1 MKIYVKANQYL
12 AESVASQNN
21 IPKYILHDKTV
32 NEVIGILQE
41 CAKTV
46 PDVDSYVTMTYT
58 RTNQIKIYGENVMIR
73 LRPNPR
79 AIPGDGWGDA
89 NWVAENYRCAKLL
102 IEAAKPY
109 YDYIE
114 SLPGVLNVNDSLKSC
129 LDVNIK
135 VIRNRDSL

>member
-12 AESVASQNN
+12 AESVAYQNN

-32 NEVIGILQE
+32 NEVIGILQK
-41 CAKTV
+41 CAETV

-58 RTNQIKIYGENVMIR
+58 RTNQITIYGENVMIR
-73 LRPNPR
+73 LKPDAH
-79 AIPGDGWGDA
+79 AIPRDGWGDS
-89 NWVAENYRCAKLL
+89 NWVAENYRRAKLL

-114 SLPGVLNVNDSLKSC
+114 SIQRLPSKKSP
-129 LDVNIK
+129 
-135 VIRNRDSL
+135 